1 MLIKMIVL
9 STSDKPVTSMPN
21 VGTAVVSPTLRDA
34 MQLAV
39 SVASDDS
46 VNDSDF
52 LNKIE
57 NYRIYE
63 FESETFDNASFAN
76 YLTEGNLKSLD
87 FQFRKFY
94 KVTITETQ
102 NE

>member
-1 MLIKMIVL
+1 MLMKVFIL
-9 STSDKPVTSMPN
+9 STSDKPVTSMPD

-76 YLTEGNLKSLD
+76 YLTEGNLRSLD
-87 FQFRKFY
+87 FQFKRSY
-94 KVTITETQ
+94 KVSITETQ